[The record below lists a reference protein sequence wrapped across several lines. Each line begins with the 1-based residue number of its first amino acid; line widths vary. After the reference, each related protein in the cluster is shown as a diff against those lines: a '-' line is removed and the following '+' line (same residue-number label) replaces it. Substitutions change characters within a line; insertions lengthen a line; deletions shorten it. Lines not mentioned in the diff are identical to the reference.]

1 MRLVTLF
8 LMQSGV
14 TATAP
19 DIPPSFDLRAY
30 PAPAPCSAV
39 DTDDIVVCGRP
50 LRDRYRLPQLDTAR
64 FESNGKAEISIK
76 GNLTGAAEVE
86 SAEIAPG
93 IKSNRM
99 MLRLKL
105 PF

>member
-1 MRLVTLF
+1 MRLVTLL

-14 TATAP
+14 MATAP
-19 DIPPSFDLRAY
+19 DRPASDDLRTY
-30 PAPAPCSAV
+30 PALAPCSAT
-39 DTDDIVVCGRP
+39 DTADILVCGKP
-50 LRDRYRLPQLDTAR
+50 LRDRYRLSPPDTAR
-64 FESNGKAEISIK
+64 FEHDGKAEIGIK
-76 GNLTGAAEVE
+76 DNLTGAAEVE

-105 PF
+105 KF